1 MRLIII
7 SFLFICVFLNN
18 FTLSAQQGNDTPD
31 NLGAEWSLQE
41 CIETAI
47 KNNVGVKQSEL
58 QVIGSRVSLEQAKAD
73 RWPSLNGNVGYN
85 YSVGRSINPYNN
97 LYETDPV
104 TSQNYGLSANVML
117 FNSFSK
123 HNTIRRNKTDL
134 ATSQYNLEDTKNNI
148 TLDVIS
154 AYTQIVFNQELLE
167 NARIRIQTTEVQL
180 ERTRKMVE
188 AGSLPQANLLQLQ
201 AQRASDELEIINTQ
215 NNLNL
220 SKLQLKQ
227 YMQIPANREFDVVI
241 PDVPVPDEADLVSTA
256 EGVYETAL
264 ETQPSIK
271 GAESQ
276 ITSAEYDV
284 VIAKANRYPYLSASG
299 GISTA
304 YSSIAPPIIPKPGAK
319 NITTVVPTGAF
330 IRGNPEMI
338 VVQEQT
344 VPTEFTENT
353 YFNQLDFNLRQYVGV
368 NLTIPIFNNFQV
380 RTAVSNAEI
389 NLESRRL
396 NAINE
401 RNLLRQEIEQ
411 AYANA
416 KAAAT
421 SYAARERQV
430 ASLQEAFR
438 STETRY
444 TLGGVNA
451 LEFTQAQNELNAAES
466 DLIRAKYDYI
476 FSLKI
481 LDFYEGKP
489 IDFE

>member
-1 MRLIII
+1 MRVFII
-7 SFLFICVFLNN
+7 SL
-18 FTLSAQQGNDTPD
+18 LSAFILTSFSLKAQQANNNQD
-31 NLGAEWSLQE
+31 NLGTEWTLRE

-47 KNNVGVKQSEL
+47 RNNVGAKQSEL
-58 QVIGSRVSLEQAKAD
+58 EVIGSRVSLEQAKAD
-73 RWPSLNGNVGYN
+73 LWPSLNGNVGYN

-97 LYETDPV
+97 LYETEPV
-104 TSQNYGLSANVML
+104 TSQNYGLSANVIL
-117 FNSFSK
+117 FNSFRK
-123 HNTIRRNKTDL
+123 LNTIRRNETDL
-134 ATSQYNLEDTKNNI
+134 VTSQYNLEATKNNI

-167 NARIRIQTTEVQL
+167 NARIRMQTTEVQL
-180 ERTRKMVE
+180 ERTRKMVD
-188 AGSLPQANLLQLQ
+188 AGSVPQANLLQLQ
-201 AQRASDELEIINTQ
+201 AQLASNELEIINTE

-227 YMQIPANREFDVVI
+227 YMQIPANREFDIVI
-241 PDVPVPDEADLVSTA
+241 PDVPVPDAADLVSTA
-256 EGVYETAL
+256 EGVYATAL

-276 ITSAEYDV
+276 ITSAEYNV
-284 VIAKANRYPYLSASG
+284 AIAKANRYPYLSASG
-299 GISTA
+299 GLSTA
-304 YSSIAPPIIPKPGAK
+304 YSSIAPPIIPKQGAK
-319 NITTVVPTGAF
+319 NVTTVVPTGAF
-330 IRGNPEMI
+330 IQGDPTMI

-344 VPTEFTENT
+344 VPTEFTDNT

-368 NLTIPIFNNFQV
+368 NLSIPIFNNFQV
-380 RTAVSNAEI
+380 RTTVSNAQI
-389 NLESRRL
+389 NLESSRL
-396 NAINE
+396 NAINQK
-401 RNLLRQEIEQ
+401 NQLRQEIEQ

-421 SYAARERQV
+421 SYVATERQV

-444 TLGGVNA
+444 NLGAVNVQ
-451 LEFTQAQNELNAAES
+451 EFTQAQNELNGAES
-466 DLIRAKYDYI
+466 DLIRAKYEYI

-481 LDFYEGKP
+481 MDFYEGKP